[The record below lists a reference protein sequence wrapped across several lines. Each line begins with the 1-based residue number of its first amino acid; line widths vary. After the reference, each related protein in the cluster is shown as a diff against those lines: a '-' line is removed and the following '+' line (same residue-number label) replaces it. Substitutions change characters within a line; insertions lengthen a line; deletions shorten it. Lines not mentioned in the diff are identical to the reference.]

1 MTEERKSG
9 RVTRSAGR
17 FGPRYGRVGRKRV
30 ADIEEEMND
39 DHECPECG
47 EDKVSRTD
55 TGIWECGKCDY
66 RFAGGAYRMTTPGG
80 EAVER
85 AIREAQED

>member
-1 MTEERKSG
+1 MSEERKSG

-47 EDKVSRTD
+47 KDKVSRTD
-55 TGIWECGKCDY
+55 TGIWECAKCDY
-66 RFAGGAYRMTTPGG
+66 RFTGGAYSVTTPGG

>member
-1 MTEERKSG
+1 
-9 RVTRSAGR
+9 
-17 FGPRYGRVGRKRV
+17 
-30 ADIEEEMND
+30 MND

-55 TGIWECGKCDY
+55 TGIWECAKCDY
-66 RFAGGAYRMTTPGG
+66 RFTGGAYSVTTPGG